1 MIDEKFYFSYTVE
14 KVEYRLKVEVGMV
27 DQAEDQEVN
36 DLRIDDDKPDQINQ
50 ETLLPDN
57 PMRAS
62 MPILPD
68 DEISGELKID
78 DPLQSKNEKS
88 ENLSSIFITKN
99 ELSSLWS
106 KIEELEDRVISEM
119 NNVNLGL
126 TLITKLED
134 ARKRIMT
141 GSDQFDEVSGIL
153 AEIEY
158 RLLFAKKVKIV
169 SKQVGVPL
177 LIYEFVWMLLLV
189 FLIFW
194 FNFNENQINTS
205 IANDIFNINLLVNS
219 LVWGGFGGVVGA
231 LYALWKHIAADQ
243 DFDPQFSLWYITNPI
258 LGISLGG
265 FVYLVIQAG
274 FLSLTAG
281 ASGGEVI
288 QSAAVI
294 YVFAWIC
301 GFKQNVIYEIVRR
314 ILDVFRVNT
323 EEKSQI

>member
-1 MIDEKFYFSYTVE
+1 
-14 KVEYRLKVEVGMV
+14 MV
-27 DQAEDQEVN
+27 DKTEDQEIN
-36 DLRIDDDKPDQINQ
+36 DLSFEKDEPDQLNQ
-50 ETLLPDN
+50 ETVLPDN

-62 MPILPD
+62 TPILPD
-68 DEISGELKID
+68 DEISDEKKFD
-78 DPLQSKNEKS
+78 RSAQSKDEKP
-88 ENLSSIFITKN
+88 ENISNMFVTKN

-106 KIEELEDRVISEM
+106 QINQVEDRVISEM

-126 TLITKLED
+126 TLIKNLED
-134 ARKRIMT
+134 ARKRLMSGI
-141 GSDQFDEVSGIL
+141 DQFDEVSGIL

-158 RLLFAKKVKIV
+158 RLQFAKKVKIV
-169 SKQVGVPL
+169 SKKIGVPL
-177 LIYEFVWMLLLV
+177 LIYEFVWMLILV

-194 FNFNENQINTS
+194 LNFNENRINTNF
-205 IANDIFNINLLVNS
+205 ANEIININILVNS

-243 DFDPQFSLWYITNPI
+243 DFDAQFSLWYITNPI